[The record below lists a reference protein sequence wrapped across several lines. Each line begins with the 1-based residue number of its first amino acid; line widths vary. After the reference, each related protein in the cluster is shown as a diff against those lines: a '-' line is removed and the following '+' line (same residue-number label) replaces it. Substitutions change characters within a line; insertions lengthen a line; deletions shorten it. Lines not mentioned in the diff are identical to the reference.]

1 MGFEYLHA
9 HQNVN
14 VITAANNIKRLLTL
28 ALANDSGL
36 SMVVHP
42 VGQSL
47 LIDNFDIHKWLLD
60 PSQSKPK
67 WKWLRNFFFDKVLQ
81 GELHKAIVRKSH
93 TNDAL
98 VERNLMSKFLYY
110 SLPHDYSSQNNTL
123 VFREHS
129 SPAKTDEVTTHHDHQ
144 GPPSLPEPEEVLG
157 PSQGPN
163 LHNKDFG
170 ELRGH
175 ARNLLWNIQDI
186 RMLIGS
192 DMPIFGD
199 SSHPTVSLRLH
210 NVNKPIN
217 ILTGLDYWL
226 DNLMCQVPEVVMCF
240 HSDGIGNDSFIH

>member
-1 MGFEYLHA
+1 MGFEYLHV

-81 GELHKAIVRKSH
+81 GELHKAIIRKSH

-110 SLPHDYSSQNNTL
+110 SLPHDYSTQNNTL
-123 VFREHS
+123 VYREHS

-157 PSQGPN
+157 PSHGPN

-175 ARNLLWNIQDI
+175 ARNLLWNIHDI
-186 RMLIGS
+186 RMLIG
-192 DMPIFGD
+192 
-199 SSHPTVSLRLH
+199 
-210 NVNKPIN
+210 
-217 ILTGLDYWL
+217 
-226 DNLMCQVPEVVMCF
+226 
-240 HSDGIGNDSFIH
+240 